1 MFNDRLRTIRMFRD
15 ITQQQLADAVNI
27 SLRSYQRYEAGSI
40 EPPYQTL
47 IAIADYLNVSIDF
60 LFGRDQYLKSIG
72 VSFDFPLESPP
83 KYPRYKKI
91 H

>member
-1 MFNDRLRTIRMFRD
+1 MFNKRLRIMRMFRD
-15 ITQQQLADAVNI
+15 LTQQQLADAVNV
-27 SLRSYQRYEAGSI
+27 SLRSYQRYEGGSI
-40 EPPYQTL
+40 EPPYHTL
-47 IAIADYLNVSIDF
+47 IAIADCLNVSIDF

-83 KYPRYKKI
+83 KYPRYRKN